1 MTQVVL
7 AVALG
12 ALATVGTYLLLRR
25 DVVRVVWGVAIL
37 GQTANVYLVTMGGL
51 TGTAPILE
59 HGGETAGVTDPL
71 VQALVLTA
79 IVIGFGTTAF
89 ALVLTYRLYQEHG
102 TMDLRDVAGD
112 LRPDQA
118 SASGAESD
126 VATGSGIVG
135 DDGRDGDEPATDGGV
150 DTAPGSRARGRGDDG
165 TTAERRPPGCSG
177 DGTVRTGDD
186 GAAEGDRDGARGLD
200 PGPDSGGCDRG

>member
-12 ALATVGTYLLLRR
+12 ALATVGTFLLLRR
-25 DVVRVVWGVAIL
+25 DVVRVVWGVVIL

-102 TMDLRDVAGD
+102 TLDLRELAGSGHPARAVPAGVPADVA
-112 LRPDQA
+112 
-118 SASGAESD
+118 AE
-126 VATGSGIVG
+126 TGSVEDAAGTA
-135 DDGRDGDEPATDGGV
+135 GDEPATDGGV
-150 DTAPGSRARGRGDDG
+150 DTPAGDGGVAAPAADRGGARDDG
-165 TTAERRPPGCSG
+165 TPDER
-177 DGTVRTGDD
+177 D
-186 GAAEGDRDGARGLD
+186 GAGPSGWHGDGDRDA
-200 PGPDSGGCDRG
+200 GGGDGG